1 LLIKFTETPS
11 CIRELTCCIRPT
23 RTHQQPRG
31 VVLVSGHNC
40 SSPGTTPSVVTR
52 ATWPRVKM
60 GNLLGLAITSILSST
75 PCTVT
80 KKIYSYVLNFES
92 VSSVCLGF
100 LAQCCTD
107 SNAPPAL
114 VFIRQGRWW
123 IVIFDN
129 DITIC
134 HVLRFPL
141 IWQNNGILDC
151 IN

>member
-11 CIRELTCCIRPT
+11 SIGELTCCTRPT

-31 VVLVSGHNC
+31 VLLVSGHSC
-40 SSPGTTPSVVTR
+40 SSPWTTPSVVTR
-52 ATWPRVKM
+52 ATRPRAQM

-80 KKIYSYVLNFES
+80 KKFYSCVFNFQS
-92 VSSVCLGF
+92 MSSVCLGF

-107 SNAPPAL
+107 SNVPPAL
-114 VFIRQGRWW
+114 VFIRQGRWR

-129 DITIC
+129 DIIIY
-134 HVLRFPL
+134 HLLLFPL
-141 IWQNNGILDC
+141 IWRNNAMLDF